1 MIKKPSNQ
9 YESPLIEVVN
19 FDVSDMIT
27 TSGDNYV
34 EWGWEDKTF
43 DNGLFS

>member
-1 MIKKPSNQ
+1 MIKKPSDK
-9 YESPLIEVVN
+9 YESPVMEVVY
-19 FDVSDMIT
+19 FDVDDIVT

-34 EWGWEDKTF
+34 EWDWGDKTF